1 MDNLVNTAK
10 ESVPSMPT
18 GENIQQG
25 ITNAASAM
33 KDTVSGTMNDFS
45 SKNVMNASNEFL
57 ESNGMVAKFAFI
69 ILIVIVFVL
78 LLNLGMWALSAF
90 LEPSRSP
97 YIVNGLINGQ
107 QPMMVSQDPSNK
119 KSVVIYRS
127 NDQNGGMEFTWGFWI
142 QVLALPSDNK
152 HKAIFVKGSAP
163 DTNAYDDNTGL
174 VKVNNGPGVY
184 IMKKA
189 AGEGAAGTGN
199 QCVMHFEMNVVN
211 PDNSPT
217 NSGQTQNKTLDVPN
231 FPIGKWAHVAFR
243 LQNKILDCY
252 VNGTVTSRVNFDD
265 KIPKQNYDN
274 IYLCGNGGFPG
285 NLSNLRYYDYAL
297 SVFEINSIV
306 YYGPNL
312 NSVGEGN
319 NTRFDFLGLGWYK
332 GNQPT

>member
-1 MDNLVNTAK
+1 MDNLVNTAN

-18 GENIQQG
+18 GANIQQG
-25 ITNAASAM
+25 ISNAAASM
-33 KDTVSGTMNDFS
+33 KDSVAGTMNDFS

-69 ILIVIVFVL
+69 ILVVIVFVII
-78 LLNLGMWALSAF
+78 LNLGMWALSAF

-97 YIVNGLINGQ
+97 YIINGLINGQ
-107 QPMMVSQDPSNK
+107 QPIMVSQDPSNK
-119 KSVVIYRS
+119 KAVVVYRS
-127 NDQNGGMEFTWGFWI
+127 NNQNGGMEFTWGFWI
-142 QVLALPSDNK
+142 QVLAVPSDNK
-152 HKAIFVKGSAP
+152 NHAIFVKGSAP
-163 DTNAYDDNTGL
+163 DTNSYDSTTGL

-184 IMKKA
+184 IKSQADGSGK
-189 AGEGAAGTGN
+189 

-211 PDNSPT
+211 PNNT
-217 NSGQTQNKTLDVPN
+217 SGASNQTQNKVLDVPN

-265 KIPKQNYDN
+265 AIPKQNYDN
-274 IYLCGNGGFPG
+274 IYMCGNGGFPG

-312 NSVGEGN
+312 NAVGEGN

-332 GNQPT
+332 GNQPA